1 MRMRFSSS
9 MIQLIQRNSILIAIS
24 RTSSSRSTSRYR
36 PYQKLRPST
45 TAINITSHYNYH
57 QRQHQYQQQEQQR
70 RQFILAPAF
79 SRRFD
84 VLVSRHDELLKK
96 IEDDPDDGYKHGK
109 ELASL
114 SHIMLLNEK
123 KIELEAE
130 ESSLRE
136 LLEDIAE
143 SNEID
148 DDEDEDM
155 VKECRMELEKV
166 ERMKPKLEK
175 KIRIAILPKY
185 DDGDDDC
192 DGGDDLHADAIVEI
206 RAGTGG
212 DEATLFASE
221 LRDAYKK
228 TARGMKWNVDVM
240 SESFNDLG
248 GIKES
253 VLSISGSIS
262 GGGRSGGGT
271 AGALSNYTIEDDDYD
286 DDDDETNRIPANI
299 RPYNFFRY
307 ESGVHRVQRGKS
319 YTKLIPTANDFF
331 FLYSPILC
339 TLSSSTG
346 Q

>member
-1 MRMRFSSS
+1 M
-9 MIQLIQRNSILIAIS
+9 LIAIGTCK
-24 RTSSSRSTSRYR
+24 TSSSRITSRYCPHR
-36 PYQKLRPST
+36 KLRPLT
-45 TAINITSHYNYH
+45 TAINVIISYRFCH
-57 QRQHQYQQQEQQR
+57 QRQHQYQQEQEQEQR

-79 SRRFD
+79 SRRLD

-123 KIELEAE
+123 KSELESE
-130 ESSLRE
+130 ESALRE
-136 LLEDIAE
+136 LLEDIAK
-143 SNEID
+143 SNEVDDDDD
-148 DDEDEDM
+148 DDEDM
-155 VKECRMELEKV
+155 IKECRMELEKV

-185 DDGDDDC
+185 DDDDNDCDDD
-192 DGGDDLHADAIVEI
+192 DDLDADAIVEI

-240 SESFNDLG
+240 SESFTDLG

-253 VLSISGSIS
+253 VLSISGGNS
-262 GGGRSGGGT
+262 GGGPGGGLGGT
-271 AGALSNYTIEDDDYD
+271 LSNFTIEDDDYD

-299 RPYNFFRY
+299 HPYSFFKY
-307 ESGVHRVQRGKS
+307 ESGVHRVQRSKS
-319 YTKLIPTANDFF
+319 YTKLISTTNDLL
-331 FLYSPILC
+331 FLDSSILC